1 MIAHFCDYR
10 SRLHCVEAATA
21 MSLADISELNG
32 PKLYPTS
39 SKWRPK
45 VKSESEQA
53 EKRTIFTTSRDPEKI
68 KRAQEE
74 HDRKRKRVPM
84 VHFCPY
90 CRTWPDGP
98 DSVWDWEKVM
108 KHKEVCV
115 ERKEFKKKSE
125 MAQTAK
131 VIEPAKVTQK
141 RRKLAL
147 VQVRKP
153 HDPKCI
159 VISM

>member
-1 MIAHFCDYR
+1 
-10 SRLHCVEAATA
+10 
-21 MSLADISELNG
+21 MSLADASELDG

-45 VKSESEQA
+45 VTSDSKRD

-68 KRAQEE
+68 RLSKEKHE
-74 HDRKRKRVPM
+74 RKRKRVPM

-90 CRTWPDGP
+90 CRTWPEGP
-98 DSVWDWEKVM
+98 DSVWDWAKVM

-115 ERKEFKKKSE
+115 ERKKFKNKSE
-125 MAQTAK
+125 VAQTAK
-131 VIEPAKVTQK
+131 VIEPAKVSQK

-153 HDPKCI
+153 RDPKCI

>member
-1 MIAHFCDYR
+1 MIAHFCNR
-10 SRLHCVEAATA
+10 SLPSVEAAST
-21 MSLADISELNG
+21 MPLADISELDG

-45 VKSESEQA
+45 VKFNDKPGEE
-53 EKRTIFTTSRDPEKI
+53 RTIFTTSRDPEKMRLA
-68 KRAQEE
+68 KEKHE
-74 HDRKRKRVPM
+74 RKRKRVPV

-98 DSVWDWEKVM
+98 DSEWDWENVM
-108 KHKEVCV
+108 KHKESCE
-115 ERKEFKKKSE
+115 ERKKFKEKSE
-125 MAQTAK
+125 VAQTAK
-131 VIEPAKVTQK
+131 VIEAATVSQKK

-147 VQVRKP
+147 IQVREP

-159 VISM
+159 VVSM